1 MLSRIKKGDT
11 VQVISG
17 KDKGKQGA
25 VLSIN
30 KKKDTILVKG
40 VCIVSRHVKAS
51 RSGEKSKIVKEE
63 IAIKACKVMPVNPT
77 TKKPCRIQT
86 KVLEDGSKVRMCA
99 KTKELF

>member
-30 KKKDTILVKG
+30 KKKDTVVVKG
-40 VCIVSRHVKAS
+40 VSVVTRHVKA
-51 RSGEKSKIVKEE
+51 RKAGEKSKILKEE
-63 IAIKACKVMPVNPT
+63 VAIKACKVMPVHPA

-86 KVLEDGSKVRMCA
+86 KVLEDGSKVRVCA
-99 KTKELF
+99 KTKEPF